1 MHFTEFRLI
10 NFGMYPGEHVLDV
23 RPPATGGTT
32 DRPIILIGGKNGAG
46 KTTILE
52 AVRLCLYGALA
63 LGKGTK
69 RATYKAYLLGR
80 IHRQLGTPSH
90 HSFAGVG
97 VGFIHTVGGTTHEFT
112 VRRMWERRRS
122 SVSETVYV
130 TRDGAPLSEQEMGWW
145 EQFLHDL
152 LPPGLADLFFFDGE
166 KIQSLADDPDYT
178 LLGESIRSLLG
189 LDLLDRL
196 RADLAVYLARQR
208 RTGGQGLDALITDL
222 RERRTEVDVAFSQ
235 AHAELGHTN
244 SLIAHKQ
251 GKVEET
257 ERQLAS
263 EGGSIAAQ
271 RDVLKQRV
279 ETLRETIRRYE
290 RIITDQ
296 ANALL
301 PFAIVPQLAQTL
313 KTRLELDERVEQY
326 IQVSTVADYFVEE
339 FSRRL
344 LWDDDWLDGV
354 RLSNQARDKLMGGL
368 NRKARAIRDSLVQ
381 DDESA
386 LATETVV
393 HQLEKDE
400 RRELITWLD
409 QATTLVP
416 AQLAEVGQALEKAI
430 AELAEVEATLL
441 NLPAEETIQPI
452 IQQLSALQ
460 QELGALE
467 TQRRTQETALQH
479 LRQKRTTLDREEIE
493 LSTRLMRGDDPSY
506 RVQLAGRAQQVLVRY
521 EDALRRAKITE
532 LENAIVECFGRLS
545 RKGRYIRRVTIDPE
559 TFATTLYNQK
569 ADALPREQ
577 LSAGEK
583 QIYAIALLWALRL
596 VSGRTL
602 PIIVDTPLGR
612 LDSEHRRRLVQ
623 HYFPQASHQ
632 VVLLSTDTEIDT
644 ALYADLEPA
653 IARAYHLV
661 YQPGEAATQ
670 VEEGYFWR
678 EHEATTN
685 GVEEVIPS

>member
-10 NFGMYPGEHVLDV
+10 NFGLYPGEHVVDV
-23 RPPATGGTT
+23 RPPVAGGTT

-52 AVRLCLYGALA
+52 AVRLCLYGASA

-69 RATYKAYLLGR
+69 RAAYEAYLLSR
-80 IHRQLGTPSH
+80 IHRQLGTPLH

-112 VRRMWERRRS
+112 MRRMWERRRS
-122 SVSETVYV
+122 SVSEMVHV
-130 TRDGAPLSEQEMGWW
+130 TRDGSPLSEQEMGWW

-208 RTGGQGLDALITDL
+208 RTGGQGLDDLVADL
-222 RERRTEVDVAFSQ
+222 RARQNEVEAAFSQ
-235 AHAELGHTN
+235 AHTELGHIN
-244 SLIAHKQ
+244 SLMAHKR

-263 EGGSIAAQ
+263 EGGGIAAQ
-271 RDVLKQRV
+271 RDVLKQRL

-290 RIITDQ
+290 RIIAEQ

-301 PFAIVPQLAQTL
+301 PFAIVPQIAQML
-313 KTRLELDERVEQY
+313 KARLELDERAEQY
-326 IQVSTVADYFVEE
+326 IQVSTVANYFVEE
-339 FSRRL
+339 FTRRL
-344 LWDDDWLDGV
+344 VWDDDWLDGA
-354 RLSNQARDKLMGGL
+354 RLSNQNREKLIAGL
-368 NRKARAIRDSLVQ
+368 NRKARVIRDSLVQ
-381 DDESA
+381 DDEAA
-386 LATETVV
+386 LAAEAVV
-393 HQLEKDE
+393 HPLEKDE

-416 AQLAEVGQALEKAI
+416 AQLAEVGQALEDAV
-430 AELAEVEATLL
+430 AELEEVEATLL

-460 QELGALE
+460 QELGMLE
-467 TQRRTQETALQH
+467 VQRRTQETAVQH
-479 LRQKRTTLDREEIE
+479 LRQKRAALDREEKE
-493 LSTRLMRGDDPSY
+493 LNTRLMRGDDPSY
-506 RVQLAGRAQQVLVRY
+506 RTRLAGRAQQVLVRY
-521 EDALRRAKITE
+521 EEALRRAKITE
-532 LENAIVECFGRLS
+532 LEDAIVECFGRLS
-545 RKGRYIRRVTIDPE
+545 RKGHYIRRVTIDPE

-569 ADALPREQ
+569 GDALPREQ

-583 QIYAIALLWALRL
+583 QIYAVAVLWALRL

-623 HYFPQASHQ
+623 RYFPQASHQ

-644 ALYADLEPA
+644 ALYADLKPA
-653 IARAYHLV
+653 IARSYQLL
-661 YQPGEAATQ
+661 YQPDEAATQ
-670 VEEGYFWR
+670 VEEGYFW
-678 EHEATTN
+678 HERDVATN
-685 GVEEVIPS
+685 GVEEVVPA